1 MPLSFSKHLSFCLDF
16 LVMCKNGLIEKTRL
30 ISRFMTSQRGSQTV
44 AIHILPNISR
54 SKGNQT
60 IKYGQ
65 LI

>member
-1 MPLSFSKHLSFCLDF
+1 
-16 LVMCKNGLIEKTRL
+16 
-30 ISRFMTSQRGSQTV
+30 MTSQRGSQTV